1 MWVRAIPPPTGR
13 GHAALPQSAAWPA
26 VPAARPFCFA
36 APHFR
41 PPHWF
46 RLWCIPTSGSW
57 TLTCP
62 SRSRPLTARH
72 ACGRN
77 RMQFAV
83 RQLQVQAQPLH
94 ARLAHQSLQL
104 ARLHGALL
112 PQALPDSC
120 TNLCHRRLGHL
131 RNRFSL
137 LRPRWAKVHTPAA
150 EREGAAEAL
159 RGWHMGPAGWT
170 AGAARWRKRGTRS
183 FIPFAPTTAR
193 LLVKSRHV
201 ALLLIVGFELR
212 IFAEPQSRTTPSPRA
227 SRGERPFRRPL
238 RRLRWLR
245 LGL

>member
-1 MWVRAIPPPTGR
+1 MVAAHSPTCAARHVDGRGKVPLGFMWVRAIPPPTGR

-94 ARLAHQSLQL
+94 ARLAHQRLQL

-170 AGAARWRKRGTRS
+170 AGGDDGENVVRGLTVCPDNGPTSCEESACGTVTYRW
-183 FIPFAPTTAR
+183 F
-193 LLVKSRHV
+193 
-201 ALLLIVGFELR
+201 
-212 IFAEPQSRTTPSPRA
+212 
-227 SRGERPFRRPL
+227 
-238 RRLRWLR
+238 
-245 LGL
+245 